1 MARLGQEEAQTLI
14 VHNEGSGS
22 LEIMVEVTPERY
34 ELQPGDK
41 MEIAAQLDGAPFHI
55 NAYDGGLQIYAGNS
69 SEQTVKINGAIAE
82 SWT

>member
-1 MARLGQEEAQTLI
+1 MVQSGRAETQTLTLR
-14 VHNEGSGS
+14 NEGSTS

-41 MEIAAQLDGAPFHI
+41 MEIAAQLNGAPFHV

-69 SEQTVKINGAIAE
+69 SDQLVKINGAIAE